1 MFLVEGKKSNYHGT
15 DVKVIIRK
23 VHNSKVVLT
32 VDLLSSE
39 LISVSPSWSPRW
51 GGCRSPAAL
60 QAPLMPVNRA
70 ENEKACSFAH
80 NTPPNSLIIKFNRW
94 CL

>member
-1 MFLVEGKKSNYHGT
+1 MFFVEGGKKSNYHGI

-23 VHNSKVVLT
+23 VHTTKVVLT

-39 LISVSPSWSPRW
+39 LVSVSPSWSPRW
-51 GGCRSPAAL
+51 GGCRSPAAR
-60 QAPLMPVNRA
+60 QAPR
-70 ENEKACSFAH
+70 
-80 NTPPNSLIIKFNRW
+80 